1 LTDTDDDEL
10 VVAAQRMI
18 DDDSRATVSAWP
30 RAAALLARQALERAL
45 ADYWHARLPGA
56 ERLNMRAQLNCA
68 QVYLGREL
76 AGELTYTWH
85 ALSRA
90 THHHPYELDPT
101 REELSSH
108 VQSTGRLVKAL
119 AAKAAPARDR
129 AAS

>member
-1 LTDTDDDEL
+1 MTDTEDEL
-10 VVAAQRMI
+10 VDAARRMI
-18 DDDSRATVSAWP
+18 DDDSRSTVSAWP

-45 ADYWHARLPGA
+45 AGYWHTRLPGA

-68 QVYLGREL
+68 HIYLGREI
-76 AGELTYTWH
+76 AGELTYTWY

-101 REELSSH
+101 REELSSL
-108 VQSTGRLVKAL
+108 VQSAGRLVKAL
-119 AAKAAPARDR
+119 AQKTVPADDR

>member
-1 LTDTDDDEL
+1 MSAAEDDL
-10 VVAAQRMI
+10 IAAARQLL
-18 DDDSRATVSAWP
+18 DDPTHATVSAWP

-45 ADYWHARLPGA
+45 ADYWDSRLPGA

-68 QVYLGREL
+68 HIYLGGQL
-76 AGELTYTWH
+76 AGELTYTWY

-101 REELSSH
+101 REELSSL
-108 VQSTGRLVKAL
+108 VQSASRLVKAL
-119 AAKAAPARDR
+119 AAKSVPADDR